1 MTTETASKASEWVEC
16 NLIMENLKVKEMT
29 GKETLIEVP
38 FSFDIGTIEAFRQS
52 VDDEGYPEDYTVVYT
67 DFGASYCIDISY
79 GEFNYMHKK
88 FRDGNKTV

>member
-1 MTTETASKASEWVEC
+1 MTTELTKKEEWIDC
-16 NLIMENLKVKEMT
+16 KLIMENLKVKEMT

-38 FSFDIGTIEAFRQS
+38 FSFEIGSVTAYRQS

-67 DFGASYCIDISY
+67 ELGSSYCIDITY

-88 FRDGNKTV
+88 FRDADKTV